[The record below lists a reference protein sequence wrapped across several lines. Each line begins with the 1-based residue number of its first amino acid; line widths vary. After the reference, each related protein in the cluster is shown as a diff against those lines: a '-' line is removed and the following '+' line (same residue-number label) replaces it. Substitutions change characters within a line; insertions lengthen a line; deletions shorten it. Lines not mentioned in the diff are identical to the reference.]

1 MSAIEHQK
9 MHETFLKTI
18 DSTCFLIHPVGII
31 EHMFVNDLT
40 PKPCGFLVDG
50 LRTAWSSQS
59 SIVDGDD
66 AMSRLVELEK
76 ASRFIEA
83 ARAEVLAEVDRTGA
97 FRDHGHTT
105 MAGWL
110 RAGISYSAGDA
121 KHHVKVARMVVE
133 FPQISQRLQAGTIG
147 VAQVRRLAA
156 AHANKRVS
164 AELPAFVDM
173 LADRAEDMPY
183 EDFNSVM
190 IRWEHYA
197 DADGAHRDSE
207 RVHEDRDATVHPV
220 GDVVYVDAKVG
231 TAQGAFMLEVFE
243 KYVQAELAQD
253 LADRDAKGLDLYSDL
268 ARTAKQRRADAM
280 YAIFA
285 SAANGRFAPAEPV
298 VNIVIDAATYET
310 ALSALLNDM
319 PLPSLLGSPD
329 SFGLRRC
336 ETTAGVAIDPF
347 DAIVASMIGQVR
359 RVVMSSPSTVIDLG
373 RKSRLFTGSSREAIF
388 LRRRKCIWPGC
399 SALTC
404 EADHRTPW
412 SEGGTTSPDNGD
424 PLCRKHNRYKATA
437 GYTTTIDHTT
447 GISHVYASNFQRL
460 TVI

>member
-1 MSAIEHQK
+1 
-9 MHETFLKTI
+9 
-18 DSTCFLIHPVGII
+18 
-31 EHMFVNDLT
+31 MFSRDLT
-40 PKPCGFLVDG
+40 TKTAESCGGFLVAG
-50 LRTAWSSQS
+50 LRAAWSAQS

-66 AMSRLVELEK
+66 AMTRLVELEK
-76 ASRFIEA
+76 VSRFIEA

-133 FPQISQRLQAGTIG
+133 FPQISERLQAGSIG

-164 AELPAFVDM
+164 AELPAFVDL
-173 LADRAEDMPY
+173 LADRAQDMPY

-231 TAQGAFMLEVFE
+231 TVQGAFMLEVFE

-268 ARTAKQRRADAM
+268 ARTAKQRRADALF
-280 YAIFA
+280 AIFA

-310 ALSALLNDM
+310 ALTALLNDA

-329 SFGLRRC
+329 TFGLRRC

-399 SALTC
+399 TALTC

-412 SEGGTTSPDNGD
+412 AEGGTTSPDNGD

-447 GISHVYASNFQRL
+447 GVTHVHTSDGGEL
-460 TVI
+460 VPV

>member
-1 MSAIEHQK
+1 MSAIEPKK

-18 DSTCFLIHPVGII
+18 DSTCFLIHPAGII
-31 EHMFVNDLT
+31 EHMFVHDLT
-40 PKPCGFLVDG
+40 PKTCGFLVDG

-110 RAGISYSAGDA
+110 RSGISYSAGDA

-329 SFGLRRC
+329 PFGSRRC

-437 GYTTTIDHTT
+437 GYTTTINHATGMTHVHTSE
-447 GISHVYASNFQRL
+447 GRELVP
-460 TVI
+460 V

>member
-1 MSAIEHQK
+1 
-9 MHETFLKTI
+9 
-18 DSTCFLIHPVGII
+18 
-31 EHMFVNDLT
+31 MFVHDLA
-40 PKPCGFLVDG
+40 PKACGFLVDA
-50 LRTAWSSQS
+50 LHAAWSSQS
-59 SIVDGDD
+59 SITDGDD
-66 AMSRLVELEK
+66 AMARLVELEK

-121 KHHVKVARMVVE
+121 KHHVKVARMIVE
-133 FPQISQRLQAGTIG
+133 FPQISARLQAGTIG
-147 VAQVRRLAA
+147 VAQVRRLAS

-164 AELPAFVDM
+164 DELPAFMDM
-173 LADRAEDMPY
+173 LADRAEEMPY

-197 DADGAHRDSE
+197 DADGAHRDSD
-207 RVHEDRDATVHPV
+207 RVHEDRDATLHPV
-220 GDVVYVDAKVG
+220 GDVVYVDGKVG
-231 TAQGAFMLEVFE
+231 TAQGAYMLEVFE
-243 KYVQAELAQD
+243 KYVNLEMERD
-253 LADRDAKGLDLYSDL
+253 LAERDAQGLELYSDL
-268 ARTAKQRRADAM
+268 ARTAKQRRADAL

-285 SAANGRFAPAEPV
+285 SAGNGVFAPSDPV
-298 VNIVIDAATYET
+298 VNIVIDATTYEA
-310 ALSALLNDM
+310 ALTALLNDT
-319 PLPSLLGSPD
+319 PLPSLLGTPCT
-329 SFGLRRC
+329 FGTRRC

-347 DAIVASMIGQVR
+347 DAIVASMIGHVR
-359 RVVMSSPSTVIDLG
+359 RVVMSSPSSVIDLG

-404 EADHRTPW
+404 EADHRKPW

-424 PLCRKHNRYKATA
+424 PLCRKHNRYKASA
-437 GYTTTIDHTT
+437 GYTTTIDHDNGMT
-447 GISHVYASNFQRL
+447 HVHTSDGREL
-460 TVI
+460 VPV